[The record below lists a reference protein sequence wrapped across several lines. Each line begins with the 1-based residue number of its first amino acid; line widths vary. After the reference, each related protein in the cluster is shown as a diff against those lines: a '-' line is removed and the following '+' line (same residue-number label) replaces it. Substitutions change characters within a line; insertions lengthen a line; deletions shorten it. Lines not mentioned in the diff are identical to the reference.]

1 MAGLWILLVL
11 GTLPPFVMHA
21 VNIKFYLQSFF
32 SPEFLFQVRDAYEKV
47 GESTETAL
55 TVLVEKLNVFGTN
68 LVGMSKADLANTCN
82 NVIKSHFSKVNGRMI
97 TVALLFLS
105 AILAK
110 SSLRPLFIDL
120 SNIFFLRVVF

>member
-1 MAGLWILLVL
+1 MAGLLILLHL
-11 GTLPPFVMHA
+11 FWAAVMDA
-21 VNIKFYLQSFF
+21 VNIKFNLVIF

-82 NVIKSHFSKVNGRMI
+82 NVIKSHFSKVNRRMI
-97 TVALLFLS
+97 AVRRSFCISHSCKVESKAF
-105 AILAK
+105 
-110 SSLRPLFIDL
+110 DY
-120 SNIFFLRVVF
+120 